1 VSDTIHY
8 LKFGVTACL
17 LPGVPK
23 DWPPNHK
30 WVSDDQV
37 KEVNCPSC
45 LKGME
50 YGDPTFQILEDGKAI
65 KCCRCGSISHNKE
78 DVENHFVASAT
89 PATTTSGRQHGGPGC
104 RATPSR
110 HERT

>member
-1 VSDTIHY
+1 MSEITVHF

-30 WVSDDQV
+30 WVGEDSLKD
-37 KEVNCPSC
+37 VNCPSC

-50 YGDPTFQILEDGKAI
+50 FGDPTFQILEDGKAI
-65 KCCRCGSISHNKE
+65 KCCRCGNISRDPN
-78 DVENHFVASAT
+78 DVENHFCGRCHASHDDIWP
-89 PATTTSGRQHGGPGC
+89 PAR
-104 RATPSR
+104 RAWVQSYAQPS
-110 HERT
+110 